1 MAPAYQH
8 PSQEEKAEYVRQL
21 FDQIAENYDAMNPIM
36 SAGQWEKW
44 HKAFLEIASY
54 QPGMQVL
61 DLACGTG
68 DLTMLGASQVAPTG
82 HVTGAD
88 FSEGM
93 LEVGRRRVAQTPYN
107 DLITLEWGNAVDLKY
122 AEHTFDMVTMGWAMR
137 NVPSIEKTLSEVYRV
152 LKPGGRFVC
161 MDSAKPYSKILRA
174 GFMLYF
180 KTFLPMI
187 DWFVVKTGRE
197 AKVRPYTYLSRS
209 LDNYPFPNELEKM
222 FQAAGFK
229 QTDYRLLMMGT
240 VAIHV
245 GTK

>member
-1 MAPAYQH
+1 VAPAYKH
-8 PSQEEKAEYVRQL
+8 PSQDEKAEYVREL
-21 FDQIAENYDAMNPIM
+21 FDQIAENYDAINPIM

-44 HKAFLEIASY
+44 HKTFLQIADF
-54 QPGMQVL
+54 QPGQKVL

-68 DLTMLGASQVAPTG
+68 DLTMLAASQVAPNG

-88 FSEGM
+88 FSERM
-93 LEVGRRRVAQTPYN
+93 LEVGRRRVAQTPHK
-107 DLITLEWGNAVDLKY
+107 DSILMEWGNAVDLKY
-122 AEHTFDMVTMGWAMR
+122 ADNTFDMVTMGWAMR

-152 LKPGGRFVC
+152 LKPGGKFVC
-161 MDSAKPYSKILRA
+161 MDSAKPYSWFLRT

-180 KTFLPMI
+180 KSFLPMI

-209 LDNYPFPNELEKM
+209 LDNYPFPNELEKL
-222 FQAAGFK
+222 FGKAGFK
-229 QTDYRLLMMGT
+229 QTDYKLLMMGT